1 MFLPNSDTSDWA
13 DDMDDND
20 AASDDTEDALDVDA
34 PCMRPI
40 KFDHRFLAAQK
51 IKKMNYQISPGNF
64 DEFLPDD

>member
-20 AASDDTEDALDVDA
+20 AAFDVTEDAFDVDA

-51 IKKMNYQISPGNF
+51 IKKV
-64 DEFLPDD
+64 